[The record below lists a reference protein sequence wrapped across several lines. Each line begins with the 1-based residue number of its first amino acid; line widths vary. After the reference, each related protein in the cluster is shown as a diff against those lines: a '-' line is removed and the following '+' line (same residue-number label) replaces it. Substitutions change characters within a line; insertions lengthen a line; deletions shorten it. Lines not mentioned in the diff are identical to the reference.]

1 MRFINFAEIA
11 PNGNFPY
18 EHARGEGGGGE
29 GYLTNIFKD
38 SIC

>member
-11 PNGNFPY
+11 PRQNENFPY
-18 EHARGEGGGGE
+18 EHARGRG

-38 SIC
+38 STC